1 MPYPE
6 KIRTAVE
13 RIGAERV
20 IFGSDGPVSSPSL
33 ERQKVVIAGLGEAA
47 AALVMGGNAAALLG
61 LAA

>member
-1 MPYPE
+1 MPYPD

-20 IFGSDGPVSSPSL
+20 VFGSDGPVSSPNL
-33 ERQKVVIAGLGEAA
+33 EKQKVVISGLGEEAA
-47 AALVMGGNAAALLG
+47 GLVLGGNAVALLG